1 MEAFFQAI
9 IAVLIVSA
17 VSLIGVVFIFF
28 HKAADRIL
36 FLLVSFSAGG
46 LLGAAFFSLLPES
59 IEQNANAFAFV
70 FAGFVAFF
78 VLEKFLYWHHHHV
91 RKHAV
96 EKQFVYLNLIG
107 DGIHNFFDG
116 VLIAAAFLQNATLGF
131 STTVAVVFHE
141 IPQEIGDF
149 GLLVYGGL
157 SKKRALLYNFL
168 TALTAV
174 LGALAAFF
182 FSTHIRG
189 LPGLVLPIAAGGFI
203 YVAATDLIPELH
215 KETDVKKSFLQ
226 FSAFLAGAALLAL
239 LAG

>member
-1 MEAFFQAI
+1 MDAFFQAI
-9 IAVLIVSA
+9 IAVLAVSA
-17 VSLIGVVFIFF
+17 VSLIGVVTVFYQ
-28 HKAADRIL
+28 KSADRIL

-46 LLGAAFFSLLPES
+46 LLGAAFFDLLPEA
-59 IEQNANAFAFV
+59 IEQNANAFALV
-70 FAGFVAFF
+70 FIGFVAFF

-116 VLIAAAFLQNATLGF
+116 VLIAAAFMQNAALGV
-131 STTVAVVFHE
+131 STTIAVIFHE

-149 GLLVYGGL
+149 GLLIYGGL

-174 LGALAAFF
+174 VGCLAAFF
-182 FSTHIRG
+182 FSAYIQG
-189 LPGLVLPIAAGGFI
+189 LPALVLPFAAGGFI

-226 FSAFLAGAALLAL
+226 LVAFLAGASLLAL